1 MVQKMKTDSIERV
14 EARREVGKRV
24 RRESILAAAERV
36 VIARG
41 YAEASMDQVAREA
54 GMAAGTLYLYFPGK
68 EALLQELL
76 GSKVRRLDEAV
87 GEEIEEGRGM
97 GETVRA
103 VVLAMFRHFEE
114 HRGFFECFVR
124 EQIEFTRNATHS
136 SGVLREMAQVTARL
150 TEWIAGA
157 QRRGEIGG
165 GDAALL
171 AVALRGLVF
180 QFTRDWLR
188 DGAKGELTRHAGF
201 VAAFFLKGARA

>member
-87 GEEIEEGRGM
+87 GEEI
-97 GETVRA
+97 
-103 VVLAMFRHFEE
+103 
-114 HRGFFECFVR
+114 
-124 EQIEFTRNATHS
+124 FTRWKC
-136 SGVLREMAQVTARL
+136 R
-150 TEWIAGA
+150 
-157 QRRGEIGG
+157 
-165 GDAALL
+165 
-171 AVALRGLVF
+171 
-180 QFTRDWLR
+180 
-188 DGAKGELTRHAGF
+188 
-201 VAAFFLKGARA
+201 